1 MRTLRHSEQSAGT
14 CRMAAVMATALLL
27 ALAPLAA
34 PPIAALAQD
43 QAQPTPT
50 QPAEPAEK
58 PTDATPQPSPA
69 ATEQPA
75 PTAAPAE
82 SQPAE
87 ESEPRAF
94 TLQGILYDDSS
105 AFIFILVTV
114 IMGGAAGYSTGK
126 AIAQTWR
133 PGWHLIASAIVLGI
147 AVRFIHYAL
156 FGASFLTVHY
166 YLIDTLFVLAATFAG
181 FRLTRVKQMTTRYG
195 WLYRPAGPFAWTV
208 LDSGSKGASST

>member
-1 MRTLRHSEQSAGT
+1 MRALHHSEPSTGAH
-14 CRMAAVMATALLL
+14 RMAAIMATVLLL
-27 ALAPLAA
+27 SLAPLAA
-34 PPIAALAQD
+34 PPIAVFAQD

-58 PTDATPQPSPA
+58 PTDAAPPPAPA

-82 SQPAE
+82 SEPTE
-87 ESEPRAF
+87 ESEPQAF

-105 AFIFILVTV
+105 VFIFILVTV
-114 IMGGAAGYSTGK
+114 IMGGAAGYSSGK

-133 PGWHLIASAIVLGI
+133 PGWHLVASAMVLGV

-166 YLIDTLFVLAATFAG
+166 YLIDTLLVLAATFAG
-181 FRLTRVKQMTTRYG
+181 FRLTRVEQMTTRYS
-195 WLYRPAGPFAWTV
+195 WLYQPAGPFAWKAV
-208 LDSGSKGASST
+208 DPGSKGSST